1 MDKNYNSFLKQTLL
15 KLISRFCFAGFLL
28 GFAFTPVLAQSD
40 LSFSPTSLSFTVV
53 QGGSTANQSS
63 DLLSSSALT
72 PIVISLNKSANS
84 EWLVLPTVLEP
95 LALDL
100 GLVPLSFGINSSGLA
115 PGDYSATVTASA
127 FGHNDATLVVNLTV
141 TAPPPPVLSFTP
153 TSLSFSVAEDGNT
166 ANKTST
172 LSANTGAPTDLTL
185 TKSVNSN
192 WLVLPSDVTLDEL
205 SFGINAEGLVPGN
218 YNSTVTA
225 SANGYANATLTVTLV
240 VTAAPALSFTP
251 TSLSFSVAED
261 GNTANKTSTL
271 SANTGAPTDLTLTKS
286 ANSNWLVLPSDVTLD
301 ELSFGIN
308 AEGLVPGN
316 YNSTVT
322 ASANGYA
329 NATLTV
335 TLSVTAAPALS
346 FTPTSL
352 SFSVAED
359 GNTANK
365 TSTLSANT
373 GAPTDLTLTKSANSN
388 WLLE

>member
-1 MDKNYNSFLKQTLL
+1 VDKNYNSFLKQTLL

-286 ANSNWLVLPSDVTLD
+286 ANSNWL
-301 ELSFGIN
+301 
-308 AEGLVPGN
+308 
-316 YNSTVT
+316 
-322 ASANGYA
+322 
-329 NATLTV
+329 
-335 TLSVTAAPALS
+335 
-346 FTPTSL
+346 
-352 SFSVAED
+352 
-359 GNTANK
+359 
-365 TSTLSANT
+365 
-373 GAPTDLTLTKSANSN
+373 
-388 WLLE
+388 LE